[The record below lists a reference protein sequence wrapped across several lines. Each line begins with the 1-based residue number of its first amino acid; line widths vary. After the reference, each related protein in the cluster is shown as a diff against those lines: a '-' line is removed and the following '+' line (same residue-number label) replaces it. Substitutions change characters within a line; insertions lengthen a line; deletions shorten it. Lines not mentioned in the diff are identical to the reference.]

1 MGQGEPRYSLLL
13 FVSDVEEGLFEDVVD
28 RVRCGIKVWLFAMDS
43 LEALEKTAEWQ
54 HLKKAG
60 MLRWWE
66 VPFQSNFAGIR
77 AQFVDGQVTDSVL
90 YEYLCRETDFNRE
103 QYEVEHS
110 DPKAHLLVTAGAG
123 TGKTTVLIDR
133 LLFLCHTDPEFSFD
147 STVMIT
153 FTNLAS
159 LEMRK
164 RLGKRLMTYF
174 EVTRNP
180 RYLGWLDETRDL
192 FLSTIHSFAK
202 TLLEEGGTAAGLPV
216 GLQLRSF
223 REQKNR
229 WIETCVDEFA
239 EQHPEVFR
247 SFRWIPH
254 HQLVHALLR
263 IHEAV
268 ENRSLT
274 LEELSTLEWGEDESG
289 FHHLVQYVLVQLSMK
304 LERVKEEN
312 GELELSDL
320 IRRLSSLKG
329 NFGLFGDRRVNHLF
343 VDEFQDTDTVQVDLL
358 LWMQGQWDCRVLA
371 VGDVKQSIYR
381 FRGAD
386 YTSFQQL
393 QEGLQHRPR
402 SVVKK
407 GLVKNYRTIR
417 PLLEEMSPLFEN
429 WGRRVKGFM
438 YERKDQLEGMNRG
451 DGPGLILKDL
461 KLKATFRELLGEL
474 QGTDTCILVRSN
486 REVEEMIKQLEEWG
500 FFCEGGIQGNFFRSL
515 PVRELYLLV
524 SLLTRPVTPSLAY
537 AFHCSSFG
545 AGELGNSLILKD
557 FHPDHPSFLTLW
569 EKHPESRWVRELRKQ
584 ALEQPILPLLRKA
597 VREIRPQDRLACRL
611 YQEWVRRFPDR
622 DPADFQKEAVTRRL
636 EYEAGLDHL
645 FFLLQREFTDA
656 VATPARVERM
666 LRLHILTDRE
676 ESPVTI
682 AAEKR
687 EHRFRCMTVHM
698 AKGLE
703 FDYVI
708 LPRTDFAFT
717 VAGRPQ
723 VWLAREGERWKLGYR
738 LGLDTRT
745 IRNSLFEDLRHQE
758 EEETRGEETR
768 LLYVAMTRAVQ
779 GLYVH
784 VSETLSD
791 SSKVNRWVDLLR
803 GGKKSVAV
811 R

>member
-1 MGQGEPRYSLLL
+1 MRHGEPRHSLLL
-13 FVSDVEEGLFEDVVD
+13 FVSDVEEGLFEDVLD

-43 LEALEKTAEWQ
+43 LEALEKTIEW
-54 HLKKAG
+54 KRMEKAG

-66 VPFQSNFAGIR
+66 VPFQSGFAGR
-77 AQFVDGQVTDSVL
+77 GVQFVDGHVTDPDL

-123 TGKTTVLIDR
+123 TGKTTALIDR

-153 FTNLAS
+153 FTNLAA

-174 EVTRNP
+174 EVTRDP
-180 RYLGWLDETRDL
+180 RYLAWLDETRDL

-202 TLLEEGGTAAGLPV
+202 TLLEEVGTATGLPA
-216 GLQLRSF
+216 GMRLRSF

-239 EQHPEVFR
+239 EQHPEVFH

-254 HQLVHALLR
+254 HQLVRALLR

-274 LEELSTLEWGEDESG
+274 LEELNTLEWGEDESG
-289 FHHLVQYVLVQLSMK
+289 FHHLVRYVLIQLSMK
-304 LERVKEEN
+304 LEQVKEEN

-320 IRRLSSLKG
+320 IRRLSSLRE
-329 NFGLFGDRRVNHLF
+329 NPGLSGRRRVHHLF
-343 VDEFQDTDTVQVDLL
+343 VDEFQDTDAVQVDLL
-358 LWMQGQWDCRVLA
+358 LWMQEQWDCRVLA

-393 QEGLQHRPR
+393 REGLQPR
-402 SVVKK
+402 SRVVVEK

-429 WGRRVKGFM
+429 WGRRVKGFL
-438 YERKDQLEGMNRG
+438 YEGKDQLEGMNRG
-451 DGPGLILKDL
+451 DGPGFIVKDL
-461 KLKATFRELLGEL
+461 KLKAALRNLLGEL

-486 REVEEMIKQLEEWG
+486 REVEEMVEQLEEWG
-500 FFCEGGIQGNFFRSL
+500 YFCEGRVQGNFFRSL

-545 AGELGNSLILKD
+545 AGELENASILKGFD
-557 FHPDHPSFLTLW
+557 PDHPAFLTLW
-569 EKHPESRWVRELRKQ
+569 EKHPEAGWVRKLRKQ
-584 ALEQPILPLLRKA
+584 ALEQPILPLLREA
-597 VREIRPQDRLACRL
+597 VRKIRPQDRLAHRL
-611 YQEWVRRFPDR
+611 YQQWVRRFPDR
-622 DPADFQKEAVTRRL
+622 DPVDFQKEAAARRL
-636 EYEAGLDHL
+636 EYRAGLDHL
-645 FFLLQREFTDA
+645 FFLLQREFTDT
-656 VATPARVERM
+656 VASPAAVERI
-666 LRLHILTDRE
+666 LRLHINTDRE
-676 ESPVTI
+676 EPPVTI

-703 FDYVI
+703 FDHVI
-708 LPRTDFAFT
+708 LPRTDFFFT
-717 VAGRPQ
+717 VTGRPQ
-723 VWLAREGERWKLGYR
+723 VWLAREGGGWKLGYR
-738 LGLDTRT
+738 LDLDTRT
-745 IRNSLFEDLRHQE
+745 IRNSLFEDLRHREQ
-758 EEETRGEETR
+758 EETRGEETR
-768 LLYVAMTRAVQ
+768 LLYVAMTRAIQ

-784 VSETLSD
+784 VPETLSD
-791 SSKVNRWVDLLR
+791 SSGANRWVDLLR
-803 GGKKSVAV
+803 GGRESVATH
-811 R
+811 